1 VATTG
6 QILNIQNVDEHPLIN
21 QNLSEFTGFKARNVL
36 CFPVKNENEVIGAV
50 QLCNKRGGSFNYFDE
65 EIANTLS
72 VYCGLSIMHS
82 LKYTQVENFQIRN
95 FLSDELMIY
104 YVQVSEDRKV
114 VFEYNMTT
122 IFIVL
127 FLQEV
132 IVLFFS
138 WSENLLKL

>member
-1 VATTG
+1 LFIKIHFSDHVATTG

-114 VFEYNMTT
+114 S
-122 IFIVL
+122 I
-127 FLQEV
+127 
-132 IVLFFS
+132 
-138 WSENLLKL
+138 

>member
-1 VATTG
+1 MATTG

-114 VFEYNMTT
+114 S
-122 IFIVL
+122 I
-127 FLQEV
+127 
-132 IVLFFS
+132 
-138 WSENLLKL
+138 